1 VKAWWNEKAWPWLK
15 KWGAWIL
22 GGIALVLGS
31 GWLWNT
37 YKGKL
42 GRVKDK
48 LAVAEALKEREKLQA
63 VRTEIAARVGEKDEA
78 IEQIDRQLEANA
90 RKFAEAHEGGED
102 LTDEE
107 LLEEFA
113 RQGL

>member
-1 VKAWWNEKAWPWLK
+1 MKTWWNEKAWPWLK

-22 GGIALVLGS
+22 GGIALVFGS

-37 YKGKL
+37 YKGKLGRVKGKL

-63 VRTEIAARVGEKDEA
+63 VRTEIATRVGEKDDA
-78 IEQIDRQLEANA
+78 IEQIDRC
-90 RKFAEAHEGGED
+90 
-102 LTDEE
+102 
-107 LLEEFA
+107 LLYTSPSPRDK
-113 RQGL
+113 RQTRMPSSA